1 MKLIAKILKT
11 IVDIVFWVVML
22 GFALIGVFVIISELA
37 NYKREIIS
45 LIAVLIFLFFWS
57 ERSDKK

>member
-37 NYKREIIS
+37 NYKREIIG
-45 LIAVLIFLFFWS
+45 LIVALIFLFIWD
-57 ERSDKK
+57 ERRTNE